1 MGIKIKNA
9 TDHSTIAI
17 IMSYLPAPTPSLF
30 YRRVLVLPPGTR
42 DDSPTWQCPGVIYA
56 FEPPKHV
63 NAEQVAAKLR
73 RAMARFNVVRAGLC
87 FAGGQ
92 LMDFLDMF
100 GGIFDA
106 VLELIVETVVDMLT
120 ASLEDSGPTDDESW
134 DNKIKDAFSH
144 GDDAGDDDG
153 DEKERKDKT
162 KMVRSMFLLG
172 FGGMG
177 LRRQHSLERRSK
189 DNYALSIR
197 GDGIAF
203 FRVVAFAAHRDLAYV
218 RNQWAIWLGNHIA
231 VPISTSSAL
240 PERVHVL
247 TDSGASH
254 VIAHAKMDTSSLPVP
269 TLHPSSPVPST
280 DDDLTSHLLNHEA
293 FSNEVA
299 MLLYTSSTTGPPKG
313 VLATHASLCAQVDDI
328 ATAWEFTSADRVV
341 HFLPLHHTS
350 VVFP

>member
-203 FRVVAFAAHRDLAYV
+203 F
-218 RNQWAIWLGNHIA
+218 
-231 VPISTSSAL
+231 S
-240 PERVHVL
+240 
-247 TDSGASH
+247 
-254 VIAHAKMDTSSLPVP
+254 
-269 TLHPSSPVPST
+269 
-280 DDDLTSHLLNHEA
+280 
-293 FSNEVA
+293 
-299 MLLYTSSTTGPPKG
+299 
-313 VLATHASLCAQVDDI
+313 
-328 ATAWEFTSADRVV
+328 
-341 HFLPLHHTS
+341 
-350 VVFP
+350 